1 MDEEM
6 NDLVVIV
13 IDKGIVTEVY
23 SDNAN
28 QRIIIIDLDNRKIGE
43 DSIMEFS
50 WPETQFD
57 EERVQELLGGSNG

>member
-1 MDEEM
+1 MDEKL

-13 IDKGIVTEVY
+13 IDKGIVAKAY

-28 QRIIIIDLDNRKIGE
+28 QRIIIVDLDNKAIGE
-43 DSIMEFS
+43 NSITEFS

-57 EERVQELLGGSNG
+57 EERVRELLGDDYG

>member
-1 MDEEM
+1 MNEKF

-13 IDKGIVTEVY
+13 IDKGIASEAY

-28 QRIIIIDLDNRKIGE
+28 QRIIIVNLDNRKIGE
-43 DSIMEFS
+43 NSITELS

-57 EERVQELLGGSNG
+57 NERVEELLGADYE

>member
-1 MDEEM
+1 MDEEL

-13 IDKGIVTEVY
+13 IDKGIVAEVY

-28 QRIIIIDLDNRKIGE
+28 QRIIIVDLDNRKIGE
-43 DSIMEFS
+43 DSITEYS

-57 EERVQELLGGSNG
+57 EERVQALLEDGYE